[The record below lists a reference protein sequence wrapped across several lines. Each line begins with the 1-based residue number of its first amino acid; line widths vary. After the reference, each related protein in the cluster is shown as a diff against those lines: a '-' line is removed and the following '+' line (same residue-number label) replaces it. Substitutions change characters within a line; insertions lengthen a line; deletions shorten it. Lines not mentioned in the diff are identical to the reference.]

1 MHIHAYKRTE
11 ATPIELFG
19 LTILFTP
26 NARGDVVAE
35 VVHERA
41 VQRLLSIPEA
51 YREYMAASEAVASP
65 APVAPAPAPSPAAAP
80 VTPASGTVVSQ
91 EVAKGHSSASFP
103 AQFEIAEGKSVTIDE
118 VVASAQARAKLDT
131 EEWNLNDEEDRDS
144 LIELEVRHLI
154 EAEQTAAAAA
164 AAGAAPGEGGEEPP
178 AAISLV
184 LTADDGTT
192 IDLGAMTAT
201 QVREFAS
208 KNGVTLPS
216 GNSTR
221 VADLRAMVAQAL
233 TKA

>member
-35 VVHERA
+35 VVHEPA

-80 VTPASGTVVSQ
+80 APASETIVPQ

-103 AQFEIAEGKSVTIDE
+103 ARFEIAEGKSVTIDE

-154 EAEQTAAAAA
+154 EAEQNAAAAA
-164 AAGAAPGEGGEEPP
+164 AANAAPAAGGEEPP

-184 LTADDGTT
+184 LTDDDGTT

-201 QVREFAS
+201 QVREFAG

-216 GNSTR
+216 GNSTK

>member
-19 LTILFTP
+19 LTIFFTP

-35 VVHERA
+35 VAHEPA

-65 APVAPAPAPSPAAAP
+65 APVAPALAPSPAAAT
-80 VTPASGTVVSQ
+80 VTPASETVVLQ

-118 VVASAQARAKLDT
+118 VIASAQARAKLDT

-154 EAEQTAAAAA
+154 EAEQTAAAA
-164 AAGAAPGEGGEEPP
+164 PGEGGEEPP
-178 AAISLV
+178 VAISLV

-208 KNGVTLPS
+208 KNGVILPG
-216 GNSTR
+216 GNSTK